1 MIKNWKKH
9 GQKVDYDCGFFQV
22 QVHRNS
28 SPVTGKKHPFY
39 VLSTRDWVNVIA
51 LTPGKKV
58 LMVSQYR
65 HGSGKISL
73 EIPGGAVDRKDSSPL
88 AAAKREL
95 LEETG
100 YEASQWHALG
110 QIHPNPA
117 ILNNTCYLF
126 LALGAKQVS
135 ELKLDEAEELEV
147 SLHPI
152 KDISG
157 FIRKGRIRHALVVA
171 AFHLFDLFSKKI
183 QINFNEKPFKP
194 GNPFA

>member
-1 MIKNWKKH
+1 VIKKWKKH
-9 GQKVDYDCGFFQV
+9 GQKIDYDCGFFQV
-22 QVHRNS
+22 QVHRSS

-51 LTPGKKV
+51 LTPDQKV

-73 EIPGGAVDRKDSSPL
+73 EIPGGAVDRKDASPL
-88 AAAKREL
+88 AAGKREL

-100 YEASQWHALG
+100 YKASRWHSLG

-117 ILNNTCYLF
+117 ILNNTCFLF
-126 LALGAKQVS
+126 LATGAKRVAS
-135 ELKLDEAEELEV
+135 LKLDEAEELEV

-152 KDISG
+152 KSIPG
-157 FIRKGRIRHALVVA
+157 LIRKGRIRHALVVA
-171 AFHLFDLFSKKI
+171 AFYLFE
-183 QINFNEKPFKP
+183 QFKRKNP
-194 GNPFA
+194 GKL